1 MSNGDVLADTNSLVY
16 AYQAGGPKLIDTY
29 LDAADEQDR
38 KFAITRTVFDE
49 IKDGP
54 LKAELGQYIADR
66 NIPVLSAPDTEQR
79 LRAGRRSLGHPQI
92 SRTPR
97 SPGRAIGEHAPQRSE
112 WFGTAGAA
120 VVGQLFIGMR
130 RLGAEQPVLDVGAA
144 PAPAAVSHDRAHQ
157 RLMAGI
163 AVVIRGVHGDGVA
176 VLGGRRGQ
184 DGQCEQARRRHSF
197 KHRRHTISLVCAGMA
212 RSQDAT
218 SACAGAQTILAQSD
232 YAHRHWRH

>member
-79 LRAGRRSLGHPQI
+79 LRAGRRSL
-92 SRTPR
+92 
-97 SPGRAIGEHAPQRSE
+97 EE
-112 WFGTAGAA
+112 KFGTPTNQPDSPIAGARDRGA
-120 VVGQLFIGMR
+120 CASAIRMVRDR
-130 RLGAEQPVLDVGAA
+130 RGRSSRPALHRNA
-144 PAPAAVSHDRAHQ
+144 PFGCRTTCT
-157 RLMAGI
+157 
-163 AVVIRGVHGDGVA
+163 
-176 VLGGRRGQ
+176 GRRGRPS
-184 DGQCEQARRRHSF
+184 ASR
-197 KHRRHTISLVCAGMA
+197 SLP
-212 RSQDAT
+212 
-218 SACAGAQTILAQSD
+218 
-232 YAHRHWRH
+232 